1 MDLSQYAELFL
12 AESREHLSAC
22 NQLLLDWERSPAN
35 LAPVGGLF
43 RAVHT
48 VKGMAATMGYA
59 RVTDL
64 AHRAENLLDLV
75 RRGGRPATDDLLQLL
90 FRARDALEHAVELS
104 VAGREDEID
113 VAEVV
118 ADLEG
123 AAAHLGPHPLAP
135 SPRSGEGERG
145 GEVPPVAVG
154 RLVQVTL
161 RAEAPLKGGRALLVI
176 KKAQAVGPVQAVTP
190 PESAFEA
197 DEFDGRFSF
206 RIGGAAGVAE
216 IERAVRA
223 AGEVEH
229 VTVGGEER
237 RPASGAD
244 SLPSAP
250 ETKSRHIRVDLG
262 RLDGL
267 MDLIGELVTV
277 RGRLNELAAY
287 ARDPA
292 IDDVAIQVSRLSREL
307 QAEIIQAR
315 MTPVW
320 QVFDRFPRLVR
331 DLARELGKQVAFR
344 VEGKEIELDRA
355 ILDELGDPLL
365 HLLRNAVD
373 HGIEAP
379 AERRSRGK
387 KPEGEIVLAAV
398 RERASVVISVSDD
411 GRGIARAKILERA
424 KRDGVVDPHAEALS
438 DDQLLRV
445 LARPGFS
452 TAESVTSVSGRG
464 VGIDV
469 AMTRIRALG
478 GSIDIRSQEGKG
490 TTFVLRLPVTLAIV
504 RALIA
509 GVGAERYALPLT
521 YVSETVELCVQA
533 TTTVERRAA
542 RVLREVASIGAGHA
556 ATALSQLTN
565 RRIMISVPQINIA
578 RLEEVPDLLG
588 NPQDVVAA
596 VLMHML
602 GDLTGRTLLL
612 FPEAVGRR
620 LCDML
625 LRRPIGTTNVF
636 DALEQSCLKEAGNI
650 LSGAYM
656 NALSDFMGMLLL
668 PSVPSLVVD
677 LSAAVLTTTYL
688 NFGHERDF
696 VFCVETEFHIDSAEG
711 LRGHFLLLPD
721 LASLKAI
728 FDAIRLT

>member
-22 NQLLLDWERSPAN
+22 NQLLLEWERSPAN

-59 RVTDL
+59 RVTDV
-64 AHRAENLLDLV
+64 AHRAENLLDLL
-75 RRGGRPATDDLLQLL
+75 RRGGRPATDELLQLL
-90 FRARDALEHAVELS
+90 FRARDALEQAVELS
-104 VAGREDEID
+104 VVGREDEID

-118 ADLEG
+118 ADLDG
-123 AAAHLGPHPLAP
+123 AAAQLGPHPLAP
-135 SPRSGEGERG
+135 SPPSGEGERG
-145 GEVPPVAVG
+145 GEVPPVGAG

-176 KKAQAVGPVQAVTP
+176 KKAQAIGPVHAVTP
-190 PESAFEA
+190 SESAFEA

-206 RIGGAAGVAE
+206 RIGGTAGTAE
-216 IERAVRA
+216 IERGVRA
-223 AGEVEH
+223 AGDVEH

-237 RPASGAD
+237 RPGTGAGAA
-244 SLPSAP
+244 PSAAP

-262 RLDGL
+262 RLDRL

-277 RGRLNELAAY
+277 RGRLNELAAS

-307 QAEIIQAR
+307 QDEIIQAR

-373 HGIEAP
+373 HGIESP
-379 AERRSRGK
+379 AERRRRGK
-387 KPEGEIVLAAV
+387 QPEGEIVLAAV
-398 RERASVVISVSDD
+398 RERASVAISVRDD
-411 GRGIARAKILERA
+411 GRGIDRQKVLERA
-424 KRDGVVDPHAEALS
+424 RRDGVVDPHAEALT

-452 TAESVTSVSGRG
+452 TAEAVTSVSGRG

-469 AMTRIRALG
+469 AVTRIRVLG
-478 GSIDIRSQEGKG
+478 GSIEIRSVEGKG
-490 TTFVLRLPVTLAIV
+490 TTFVMRLPVTLAIV

-521 YVSETVELCVQA
+521 YVAETVEFGVQA
-533 TTTVERRAA
+533 TTIVEGREAI
-542 RVLREVASIGAGHA
+542 VLRDRVVPLVH
-556 ATALSQLTN
+556 L
-565 RRIMISVPQINIA
+565 RR
-578 RLEEVPDLLG
+578 LLG
-588 NPQDVVAA
+588 VSGDAPTRCPIIVLEMGERTSGVV
-596 VLMHML
+596 VDGML
-602 GDLTGRTLLL
+602 GQQEIVVKG
-612 FPEAVGRR
+612 
-620 LCDML
+620 
-625 LRRPIGTTNVF
+625 F
-636 DALEQSCLKEAGNI
+636 DAPQGTLPVF
-650 LSGAYM
+650 SGATIM
-656 NALSDFMGMLLL
+656 GDGVPALILDAGGLL
-668 PSVPSLVVD
+668 
-677 LSAAVLTTTYL
+677 
-688 NFGHERDF
+688 
-696 VFCVETEFHIDSAEG
+696 
-711 LRGHFLLLPD
+711 
-721 LASLKAI
+721 
-728 FDAIRLT
+728 

>member
-64 AHRAENLLDLV
+64 AHRAENLLDLS
-75 RRGGRPATDDLLQLL
+75 RRGGRPATDELLQLL
-90 FRARDALEHAVELS
+90 FRARDALEQAVELS
-104 VAGREDEID
+104 VVGREDEID

-118 ADLEG
+118 ADLDG
-123 AAAHLGPHPLAP
+123 AAAQLGPHPLAP
-135 SPRSGEGERG
+135 SPPSGEGERG
-145 GEVPPVAVG
+145 GEVPPVGAG

-176 KKAQAVGPVQAVTP
+176 KKAQAIGPVHGVTP
-190 PESAFEA
+190 SES
-197 DEFDGRFSF
+197 EF
-206 RIGGAAGVAE
+206 
-216 IERAVRA
+216 ERAVRA
-223 AGEVEH
+223 AGDVEH

-237 RPASGAD
+237 RPGAGAGGA
-244 SLPSAP
+244 PSAAP

-277 RGRLNELAAY
+277 RGRLNELAAS

-307 QAEIIQAR
+307 QDEIIQAR

-373 HGIEAP
+373 HGVESP
-379 AERRSRGK
+379 ADRRRRGK

-398 RERASVVISVSDD
+398 RERASVAISVRDD
-411 GRGIARAKILERA
+411 GRGIDRKQILERA
-424 KRDGVVDPHAEALS
+424 RRDGVVDAHAEALT

-452 TAESVTSVSGRG
+452 TVEAVTSVSGRG

-478 GSIDIRSQEGKG
+478 GSLEIRSEQGTG
-490 TTFVLRLPVTLAIV
+490 TTFVMRLPVTLAIV
-504 RALIA
+504 RAL
-509 GVGAERYALPLT
+509 
-521 YVSETVELCVQA
+521 
-533 TTTVERRAA
+533 
-542 RVLREVASIGAGHA
+542 
-556 ATALSQLTN
+556 
-565 RRIMISVPQINIA
+565 
-578 RLEEVPDLLG
+578 
-588 NPQDVVAA
+588 
-596 VLMHML
+596 
-602 GDLTGRTLLL
+602 
-612 FPEAVGRR
+612 
-620 LCDML
+620 
-625 LRRPIGTTNVF
+625 
-636 DALEQSCLKEAGNI
+636 
-650 LSGAYM
+650 
-656 NALSDFMGMLLL
+656 
-668 PSVPSLVVD
+668 
-677 LSAAVLTTTYL
+677 
-688 NFGHERDF
+688 
-696 VFCVETEFHIDSAEG
+696 
-711 LRGHFLLLPD
+711 
-721 LASLKAI
+721 
-728 FDAIRLT
+728 

>member
-22 NQLLLDWERSPAN
+22 NQLLLEWERSPAN

-59 RVTDL
+59 RVTEL
-64 AHRAENLLDLV
+64 AHRAENLLDLL
-75 RRGGRPATDDLLQLL
+75 RRGGRPATDEVLQLL
-90 FRARDALEHAVELS
+90 FRARDALEQAVELS
-104 VAGREDEID
+104 VVGREDEID

-118 ADLEG
+118 ADLDG
-123 AAAHLGPHPLAP
+123 AAAQLG
-135 SPRSGEGERG
+135 RG
-145 GEVPPVAVG
+145 GEGGGIGARTTPVPAPAPAVETPATAG

-161 RAEAPLKGGRALLVI
+161 RAEAPLKGGRALLAI
-176 KKAQAVGPVQAVTP
+176 KKGQAVGPVRGVTP

-206 RIGGAAGVAE
+206 RIGGGAGAAE

-223 AGEVEH
+223 AGDVEH

-237 RPASGAD
+237 RAAPGAGAPPPAA
-244 SLPSAP
+244 A

-373 HGIEAP
+373 HGVESQ
-379 AERRSRGK
+379 AERRRRGK
-387 KPEGEIVLAAV
+387 KPEAEIVLAAV
-398 RERASVVISVSDD
+398 RERGSVAISVSDD
-411 GRGIARAKILERA
+411 GRGIDRKKILERA
-424 KRDGVVDPHAEALS
+424 QRDGVVDPHAEALT

-452 TAESVTSVSGRG
+452 TAEAVTSVSGRG

-469 AMTRIRALG
+469 AVTRIRALG
-478 GSIDIRSQEGKG
+478 GSIEIRSVEGKG
-490 TTFVLRLPVTLAIV
+490 TTFVMRLPVTLAIV

-521 YVSETVELCVQA
+521 YVSETVEFGVQA
-533 TTTVERRAA
+533 TTTVEGREAI
-542 RVLREVASIGAGHA
+542 VLRDRVVPLVH
-556 ATALSQLTN
+556 LS
-565 RRIMISVPQINIA
+565 R
-578 RLEEVPDLLG
+578 LLG
-588 NPQDVVAA
+588 VSGAAPTRCPIMLLEMGERRSGIVVDG
-596 VLMHML
+596 ML
-602 GDLTGRTLLL
+602 GQQEIVVKG
-612 FPEAVGRR
+612 
-620 LCDML
+620 
-625 LRRPIGTTNVF
+625 F
-636 DALEQSCLKEAGNI
+636 DAPQGTLPVF
-650 LSGAYM
+650 SGATIM
-656 NALSDFMGMLLL
+656 GDGVPALILDAGGLL
-668 PSVPSLVVD
+668 
-677 LSAAVLTTTYL
+677 
-688 NFGHERDF
+688 
-696 VFCVETEFHIDSAEG
+696 
-711 LRGHFLLLPD
+711 
-721 LASLKAI
+721 
-728 FDAIRLT
+728 